1 MRFLFSQYSLAISCL
16 IWVLASSRLPAFT
29 AAKLKKITGY
39 VPCSFRYVSSCHIES
54 PSNRSARFA
63 YLLEKKQSSILIF
76 NVLPKRRGRVIN
88 VTTSRFSH
96 HSFIKFVL
104 STKKQSCSLRS
115 EKPCI
120 PILITFFICS
130 PALLSLY
137 IYYIITIFLRGY
149 KANQESKYANNY
161 MLLLKN
167 SNLQNSC
174 KVVHTTFPNLC
185 NLSDLNVIVNHLSC
199 SIFVVSADFIL

>member
-1 MRFLFSQYSLAISCL
+1 MLGRLRVPTDARYEGITLFIHKIRKQDVDHRLGQERTYLQILEKARHSQNLDHDIASNEINKYLFSSYSLAISCL

-39 VPCSFRYVSSCHIES
+39 VPCSFRYVSFCQIES

-76 NVLPKRRGRVIN
+76 NVLPKRLGRVIN

-104 STKKQSCSLRS
+104 STKNNLALSKQ
-115 EKPCI
+115 KI
-120 PILITFFICS
+120 PVF
-130 PALLSLY
+130 LY
-137 IYYIITIFLRGY
+137 
-149 KANQESKYANNY
+149 
-161 MLLLKN
+161 
-167 SNLQNSC
+167 
-174 KVVHTTFPNLC
+174 
-185 NLSDLNVIVNHLSC
+185 
-199 SIFVVSADFIL
+199 

>member
-1 MRFLFSQYSLAISCL
+1 MRYLFPLYSLAISCL
-16 IWVLASSRLPAFT
+16 ICVLASSRFPAFT

-39 VPCSFRYVSSCHIES
+39 APCSFRYVSSCQIES
-54 PSNRSARFA
+54 PSNRSARLA
-63 YLLEKKQSSILIF
+63 YFFEKKHSNILIF

-120 PILITFFICS
+120 PILIVFFICP
-130 PALLSLY
+130 PALLSLS
-137 IYYIITIFLRGY
+137 IYDFNPISYLLHYNGITQRLQDKSPFPSTQDHLFYGAGFFCVLTI
-149 KANQESKYANNY
+149 
-161 MLLLKN
+161 MPLK
-167 SNLQNSC
+167 
-174 KVVHTTFPNLC
+174 
-185 NLSDLNVIVNHLSC
+185 
-199 SIFVVSADFIL
+199 

>member
-1 MRFLFSQYSLAISCL
+1 MVLLYIFLSLSLNTLPSNKYLFSSYSLAISCL
-16 IWVLASSRLPAFT
+16 IWVFASSRLPAFT

-54 PSNRSARFA
+54 PSNKSALFA

-96 HSFIKFVL
+96 HSFIKLVL

-120 PILITFFICS
+120 PILIAFFICS
-130 PALLSLY
+130 PAPLSLY
-137 IYYIITIFLRGY
+137 FYYIITIFLYGY
-149 KANQESKYANNY
+149 KANHKSKKRKFY
-161 MLLLKN
+161 
-167 SNLQNSC
+167 
-174 KVVHTTFPNLC
+174 
-185 NLSDLNVIVNHLSC
+185 
-199 SIFVVSADFIL
+199 